1 MLGYFA
7 DVGTIN
13 TNPAGTSYSYSLYRY
28 NPIGAPPVVPALSGQ
43 NLYYVTRAGQEV
55 WSQTFNYSMSF
66 YMMPQSNS
74 NKSPVDFVKN
84 NEKVK
89 ISIEFKDGQKAEGDL
104 T

>member
-1 MLGYFA
+1 
-7 DVGTIN
+7 
-13 TNPAGTSYSYSLYRY
+13 
-28 NPIGAPPVVPALSGQ
+28 
-43 NLYYVTRAGQEV
+43 
-55 WSQTFNYSMSF
+55 
-66 YMMPQSNS
+66 MMPQSNS